1 MKTDK
6 FRSYV
11 KYKFEINNTPS
22 VHSSKQCNETIACN
36 INNAKHWWKIK
47 MARQIYWIYF

>member
-11 KYKFEINNTPS
+11 KYKFAINNRPS

-36 INNAKHWWKIK
+36 INNAKQGGK
-47 MARQIYWIYF
+47 